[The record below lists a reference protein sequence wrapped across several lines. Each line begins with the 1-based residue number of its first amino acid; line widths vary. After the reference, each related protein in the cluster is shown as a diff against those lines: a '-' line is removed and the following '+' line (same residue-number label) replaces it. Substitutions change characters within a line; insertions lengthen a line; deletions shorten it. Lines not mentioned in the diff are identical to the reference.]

1 MTVEEWLGEDNQLG
15 QDIWHKKYQKNGETF
30 DEFLDRISLYV
41 PEFREAIKAKKFIPG
56 GRIMSNIGIPDN
68 KMGMSN
74 CYSRGFVEDDYGDI
88 MQAAVDI
95 GKTFKAQGG
104 QGLSLSKLRP
114 KGAPIGDRYTSDG
127 IVPFMKI
134 YNEVTEGTSQ
144 GGARKG
150 ALLISLDAWHAEVM
164 NFITIKSKDGL
175 IEKANLSLE
184 IDDEFMECVREY
196 YESGAVITVH
206 KKQEYSGHVVEWDV
220 TPIEVFKALVHNAY
234 EWGDPGCIFVNRFRN
249 YNLMEHCEEY
259 QIETCNPC
267 GEQPL
272 CKHGACNLSSINLSE
287 FVINPYTPEAYF
299 DFEEFSETVKLG
311 IRYLDIIVDRNANR
325 HPLPEQRENSLNYR
339 NCGLGALGYATMLMK
354 LGMKYGSEEANE
366 FTNKLF
372 KIMFRSA
379 VGASY
384 QLAKE
389 FGPFPKY
396 DGKLFDSEIILKNI
410 VPEDIEEYKK
420 VGLRNCSLL
429 SIAPNGSTA
438 TLLGES
444 GGLEPEFAISYT
456 RRTVGLTDNQDHYY
470 KVYCKA
476 AKEYLALHPET
487 EGNLPDYFVSALE
500 INPTDRVRTQSIIQK
515 YIDTAIS
522 STINLPE
529 DTTEETVAQIYL
541 YAWQQG
547 LKGLTIFRN
556 GCKRQG
562 ILTTGDESNSDNTKE
577 VTETSPTPSTQLQR
591 GDIINCSD
599 DLVGKKRKIMS
610 GCGPLHVLAY
620 FDPFN
625 GKLMEVYLNKGS
637 QGGCANF
644 MTGLSRTISLLC
656 RAGVDVFTIKD
667 QLDSTGSCP
676 SYAVRSATKHDTSK
690 GSCCP
695 MAIGNALIDM
705 WKEMQDE
712 IDDVVDDATQ
722 AEDAGHEITRQSSEK
737 AVSNATQDDFGGK
750 CPECGGELMMT
761 GGCILCKSCGWSRC
775 D

>member
-1 MTVEEWLGEDNQLG
+1 MTVEEWLGKDNQLG
-15 QDIWHKKYQKNGETF
+15 QDIWHKKYQKNNETF
-30 DEFLDRISLYV
+30 DEFLDRVSLGV
-41 PEFREAIKAKKFIPG
+41 SEFREAIKAKKFIPG
-56 GRIMSNIGIPDN
+56 GRIMSNVGISDN

-150 ALLISLDAWHAEVM
+150 ALLISLDAWHAEAM

-184 IDDEFMECVREY
+184 IDDEFMKYVQAY
-196 YESGAVITVH
+196 YESDAVITVH

-287 FVINPYTPEAYF
+287 FVINPYTPKASF
-299 DFEEFSETVKLG
+299 DFEEFCKTVRLG
-311 IRYLDIIVDRNANR
+311 IQYLDKIVDLNANR

-372 KIMFRSA
+372 KIMFKYA
-379 VGASY
+379 VNASY

-396 DGKLFDSEIILKNI
+396 DDKLFDSEIILKNI

-429 SIAPNGSTA
+429 SIAPNG
-438 TLLGES
+438 L
-444 GGLEPEFAISYT
+444 
-456 RRTVGLTDNQDHYY
+456 N
-470 KVYCKA
+470 C
-476 AKEYLALHPET
+476 
-487 EGNLPDYFVSALE
+487 
-500 INPTDRVRTQSIIQK
+500 RV
-515 YIDTAIS
+515 
-522 STINLPE
+522 
-529 DTTEETVAQIYL
+529 
-541 YAWQQG
+541 
-547 LKGLTIFRN
+547 
-556 GCKRQG
+556 
-562 ILTTGDESNSDNTKE
+562 
-577 VTETSPTPSTQLQR
+577 
-591 GDIINCSD
+591 
-599 DLVGKKRKIMS
+599 M
-610 GCGPLHVLAY
+610 
-620 FDPFN
+620 
-625 GKLMEVYLNKGS
+625 
-637 QGGCANF
+637 
-644 MTGLSRTISLLC
+644 
-656 RAGVDVFTIKD
+656 
-667 QLDSTGSCP
+667 
-676 SYAVRSATKHDTSK
+676 
-690 GSCCP
+690 
-695 MAIGNALIDM
+695 
-705 WKEMQDE
+705 
-712 IDDVVDDATQ
+712 
-722 AEDAGHEITRQSSEK
+722 
-737 AVSNATQDDFGGK
+737 
-750 CPECGGELMMT
+750 
-761 GGCILCKSCGWSRC
+761 
-775 D
+775 

>member
-1 MTVEEWLGEDNQLG
+1 
-15 QDIWHKKYQKNGETF
+15 
-30 DEFLDRISLYV
+30 
-41 PEFREAIKAKKFIPG
+41 
-56 GRIMSNIGIPDN
+56 
-68 KMGMSN
+68 
-74 CYSRGFVEDDYGDI
+74 
-88 MQAAVDI
+88 
-95 GKTFKAQGG
+95 
-104 QGLSLSKLRP
+104 
-114 KGAPIGDRYTSDG
+114 
-127 IVPFMKI
+127 
-134 YNEVTEGTSQ
+134 
-144 GGARKG
+144 
-150 ALLISLDAWHAEVM
+150 
-164 NFITIKSKDGL
+164 
-175 IEKANLSLE
+175 
-184 IDDEFMECVREY
+184 
-196 YESGAVITVH
+196 
-206 KKQEYSGHVVEWDV
+206 
-220 TPIEVFKALVHNAY
+220 
-234 EWGDPGCIFVNRFRN
+234 
-249 YNLMEHCEEY
+249 
-259 QIETCNPC
+259 
-267 GEQPL
+267 
-272 CKHGACNLSSINLSE
+272 
-287 FVINPYTPEAYF
+287 
-299 DFEEFSETVKLG
+299 
-311 IRYLDIIVDRNANR
+311 
-325 HPLPEQRENSLNYR
+325 
-339 NCGLGALGYATMLMK
+339 MLMK
-354 LGMKYGSEEANE
+354 LGMKYGSKEANE

-372 KIMFRSA
+372 KIMFKYA
-379 VGASY
+379 VNASY

-396 DGKLFDSEIILKNI
+396 DDKLFNSKIILKNI
-410 VPEDIEEYKK
+410 ALKDIEEYRK

-476 AKEYLALHPET
+476 AKEYLALHPEA
-487 EGNLPDYFVSALE
+487 EGNLPDYFVSALD
-500 INPTDRVRTQSIIQK
+500 INPADRVRTQSIIQK

-562 ILTTGDESNSDNTKE
+562 ILTTSDESSNAKE
-577 VTETSPTPSTQLQR
+577 APEPVPSTQLQR

-620 FDPFN
+620 FDPIN

-695 MAIGNALIDM
+695 MAVGNALIDM

-722 AEDAGHEITRQSSEK
+722 AENAGYEIIRQSSEK